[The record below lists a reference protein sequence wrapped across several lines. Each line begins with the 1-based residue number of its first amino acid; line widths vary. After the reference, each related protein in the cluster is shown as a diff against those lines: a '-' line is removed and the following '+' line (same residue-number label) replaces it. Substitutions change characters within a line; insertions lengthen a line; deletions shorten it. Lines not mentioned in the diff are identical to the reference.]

1 MKFVTFFLNH
11 CMYMGNF
18 AGSSFFAHPVD
29 QRTLRQLILRM
40 STFLHTLANTEQMV
54 LITFKDLLENGH
66 LRGIFPKHPNFFSVK
81 KWRVEPYRKFCLARS
96 CTFC

>member
-18 AGSSFFAHPVD
+18 AGSSFFA
-29 QRTLRQLILRM
+29 
-40 STFLHTLANTEQMV
+40 NTEQMV

-66 LRGIFPKHPNFFSVK
+66 LRAIFPKHPNFFSVK
-81 KWRVEPYRKFCLARS
+81 KWRVEPYHKFCLARS